1 MFTMSVRSDDSESSD
16 LTLFYCIDCDTRHE
30 LGSDAPPFVCGV
42 KYSSDE
48 IYKLNNLAVGGV
60 IAAMFEARPS
70 N

>member
-1 MFTMSVRSDDSESSD
+1 MSIGSDDSESSD
-16 LTLFYCIDCDTRHE
+16 LTSFYCTGCDTRHE

-48 IYKLNNLAVGGV
+48 IYKLENFAVGGV

-70 N
+70 H